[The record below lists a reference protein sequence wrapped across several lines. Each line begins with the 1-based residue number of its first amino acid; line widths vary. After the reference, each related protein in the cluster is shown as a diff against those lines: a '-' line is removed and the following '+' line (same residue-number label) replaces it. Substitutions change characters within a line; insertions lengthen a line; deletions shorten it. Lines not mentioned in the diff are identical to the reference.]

1 MTTKLTLRDLEA
13 MRQHYGIA
21 QEEEPPPSAAASRHT
36 YDLLEDLEQV
46 RVLEEVGIRLQRW
59 AQLRDVP
66 MEYALALREY
76 LDQEEEQEANHK
88 GPKAVS
94 RRAT

>member
-13 MRQHYGIA
+13 MRQYYGIA
-21 QEEEPPPSAAASRHT
+21 Q
-36 YDLLEDLEQV
+36 DLLEDLEQV
-46 RVLEEVGIRLQRW
+46 GVLGEVGISLQRW

-76 LDQEEEQEANHK
+76 LDQEEKQEANRE
-88 GPKAVS
+88 GRGAVGH
-94 RRAT
+94 RAR